1 MKSLEPSCR
10 APCRPRDHRS
20 ISSPVILEVQ
30 YRVVVGL
37 MSSYSLHSFLAAFC
51 SFCIVSP
58 QERTNLFSP
67 LTTPFV
73 ANQRQSRDS
82 TIFLGRRRIPQGWS
96 EACHER
102 SSDAREQARCAS
114 FLSSASCLASER
126 ESLYCKLLGK
136 RERQVEVLFIR
147 CVQPYEVE
155 DDPERREDR
164 MKGREIERWL
174 LGSEGLVAARECLRE
189 EWPGK
194 GGCGG
199 GAACVPLQERERK
212 RRGEVKYCAGGA
224 GGGLASGDGLE
235 ELQDPTS

>member
-1 MKSLEPSCR
+1 MFSGCILLVLYTSLST
-10 APCRPRDHRS
+10 
-20 ISSPVILEVQ
+20 
-30 YRVVVGL
+30 
-37 MSSYSLHSFLAAFC
+37 
-51 SFCIVSP
+51 
-58 QERTNLFSP
+58 RTNELVFPSDNP
-67 LTTPFV
+67 FCGETPV
-73 ANQRQSRDS
+73 KGS
-82 TIFLGRRRIPQGWS
+82 TILLGRRRLPQGWS

-174 LGSEGLVAARECLRE
+174 LGSEG
-189 EWPGK
+189 G
-194 GGCGG
+194 
-199 GAACVPLQERERK
+199 
-212 RRGEVKYCAGGA
+212 
-224 GGGLASGDGLE
+224 
-235 ELQDPTS
+235 